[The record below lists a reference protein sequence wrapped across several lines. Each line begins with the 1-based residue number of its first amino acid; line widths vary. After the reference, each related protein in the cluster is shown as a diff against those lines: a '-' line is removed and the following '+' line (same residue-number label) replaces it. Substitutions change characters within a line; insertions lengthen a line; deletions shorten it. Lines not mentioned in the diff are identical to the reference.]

1 MSTSNGIHASMFEAF
16 KVLLIW
22 AGKKFLSVAMRS
34 EKSKL
39 NLNKLRNLS

>member
-16 KVLLIW
+16 KSTLW
-22 AGKKFLSVAMRS
+22 ADKKFLSVAMRS